1 MPDESLDENTRGRLL
16 AARLLMDSDRRMEG
30 YIRQLEAAGVP
41 LALARRVVARAY
53 SIGWRDGVLICEADP
68 PYGPDMISV
77 MDPNSSAIP
86 RSKP

>member
-41 LALARRVVARAY
+41 LALARRVSR
-53 SIGWRDGVLICEADP
+53 GRTP
-68 PYGPDMISV
+68 
-77 MDPNSSAIP
+77 
-86 RSKP
+86 